1 MHARWAREVRD
12 GFIRIWIPQVAS
24 RLMMRRYAVL
34 LRLLGAQS
42 LEQQRANQ
50 RNPAQSSSEANPMW
64 PVDGVRNG
72 VKMMTQTKRV
82 LAAAVIGIATIGALS
97 QASAQSV
104 PHRHSSRQGHIE
116 RSYPFNQDDSQY
128 PDYSSTGSGYSRGGC
143 SGSPAEC

>member
-1 MHARWAREVRD
+1 MSRS
-12 GFIRIWIPQVAS
+12 VAP
-24 RLMMRRYAVL
+24 LRRYAVN
-34 LRLLGAQS
+34 LRLLGTQS

-64 PVDGVRNG
+64 PVGGVRNG
-72 VKMMTQTKRV
+72 VKMMTEMKRV

-104 PHRHSSRQGHIE
+104 PRRHSSGQGHIE
-116 RSYPFNQDDSQY
+116 RSYPLNQDESQY

>member
-1 MHARWAREVRD
+1 MYIAPRFRRRCGRVHPRPLSGIRARNLLSNNVRTSA
-12 GFIRIWIPQVAS
+12 IPHNHLLKQTLCS
-24 RLMMRRYAVL
+24 RLA
-34 LRLLGAQS
+34 GW
-42 LEQQRANQ
+42 E
-50 RNPAQSSSEANPMW
+50 
-64 PVDGVRNG
+64 NG
-72 VKMMTQTKRV
+72 VKMMTKMKRV
-82 LAAAVIGIATIGALS
+82 LAAAVIGIATLGALS